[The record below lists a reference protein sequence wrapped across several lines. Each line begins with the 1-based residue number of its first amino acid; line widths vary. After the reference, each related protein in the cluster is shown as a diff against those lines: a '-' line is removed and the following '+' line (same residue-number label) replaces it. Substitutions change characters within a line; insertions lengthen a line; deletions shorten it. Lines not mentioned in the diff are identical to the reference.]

1 VTAASAESLN
11 RSSARST
18 SKNEANLTGNGTL
31 TKREAEMLDHSEI
44 LIRVAQVQ
52 RSITDRINAR
62 DIEGARALADELLWQ
77 ARQLQM
83 VLRDDK

>member
-1 VTAASAESLN
+1 
-11 RSSARST
+11 
-18 SKNEANLTGNGTL
+18 
-31 TKREAEMLDHSEI
+31 MLDHSEI

-83 VLRDDK
+83 VLRDEK